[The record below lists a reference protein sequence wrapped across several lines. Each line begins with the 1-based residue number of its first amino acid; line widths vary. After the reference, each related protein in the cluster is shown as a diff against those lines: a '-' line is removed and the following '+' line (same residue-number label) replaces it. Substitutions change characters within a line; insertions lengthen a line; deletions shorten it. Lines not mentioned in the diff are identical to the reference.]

1 MTILISH
8 IPKTAGTS
16 LKSLICSNSPGAIF
30 SYNAE
35 LSLLRPNLDFIK
47 TFRDGPPPPIV
58 MGHFSYGA
66 HRYLGVEPKYV
77 TVLRNPVDRV
87 VSLYTHQ
94 KKLYPEIFK
103 NISIIQYV
111 SACKTE
117 MTNNHAC
124 RIIAGISPD
133 VGLVIND
140 RWILELAI
148 HNITRHYVLV
158 GLIEYLKDFQS
169 GLFNILEW
177 PHKPMPVLNSASGST
192 IPIDLETRKLILNF
206 NRLDMELYE
215 YILQSN

>member
-1 MTILISH
+1 VTFLISH

-16 LKSLICSNSPGAIF
+16 LKSLVSLNSPQAIF

-47 TFRDGPPPPIV
+47 TFREGPSPPIV
-58 MGHFSYGA
+58 MGHFSYGV
-66 HRYLGVEPKYV
+66 HRYLGVQPKYV
-77 TVLRNPVDRV
+77 TVLRNPLDRV
-87 VSLYTHQ
+87 VSLYNHQ
-94 KKLYPEIFK
+94 KNIYPEIFK
-103 NISIIQYV
+103 NISINQYV

-148 HNITRHYVLV
+148 HNISRHYVLV
-158 GLIEYLKDFQS
+158 GLVENLKDFQS
-169 GLFNILEW
+169 ELFNIMGW
-177 PHKPMPVLNSASGST
+177 PHKPMPVLNSASGLE

-215 YILQSN
+215 YILQGD